1 MALYRSKLGPVGG
14 GGEDGTRTGGLV
26 VDLDPLSAFALMGG
40 GGDKH
45 DGAACNLDGTQPA
58 SAPAVGSTHSK
69 SEHNTSPVLSQ
80 RKSAGKMS
88 GAAAPRH
95 IANKKFP
102 AFSKQVC
109 CLVRS
114 CVGCHYPNIS
124 SNAASVNDVPPSAV
138 QQ

>member
-14 GGEDGTRTGGLV
+14 GGEDGTRKGGVV

-45 DGAACNLDGTQPA
+45 DGAACNSDGTQPA
-58 SAPAVGSTHSK
+58 SAPTVGSAHSK
-69 SEHNTSPVLSQ
+69 SEHDTPPVLSQ
-80 RKSAGKMS
+80 RKSAGKQS

-95 IANKKFP
+95 ITNKKFP

-109 CLVRS
+109 FLVLF
-114 CVGCHYPNIS
+114 CVR
-124 SNAASVNDVPPSAV
+124 VPLP
-138 QQ
+138 